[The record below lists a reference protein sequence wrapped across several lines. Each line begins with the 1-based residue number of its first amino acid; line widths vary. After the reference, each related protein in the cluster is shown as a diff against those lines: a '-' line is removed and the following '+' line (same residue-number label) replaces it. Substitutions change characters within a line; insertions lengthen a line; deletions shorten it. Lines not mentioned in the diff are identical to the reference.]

1 MSTINMFHSFCKSAA
16 SSEIVGTHGNDK
28 RKYNVWAWL
37 WVGQW
42 EEQWEEQWAWPG
54 GM

>member
-1 MSTINMFHSFCKSAA
+1 MQISNL
-16 SSEIVGTHGNDK
+16 VGTLCRYEHIN
-28 RKYNVWAWL
+28 YLWAWL